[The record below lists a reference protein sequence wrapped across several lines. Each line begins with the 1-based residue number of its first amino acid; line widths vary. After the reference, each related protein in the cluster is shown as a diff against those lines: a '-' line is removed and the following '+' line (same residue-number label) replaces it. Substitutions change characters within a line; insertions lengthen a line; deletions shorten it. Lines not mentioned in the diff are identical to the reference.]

1 MMSYQQKYVLLEKA
15 ALEQIRCAVT
25 ELEELLD
32 HLENA
37 AEITIQDKESL
48 PPSKSSVL
56 SFEDVKDFF

>member
-1 MMSYQQKYVLLEKA
+1 MMSYQQKYVLLEKG

-32 HLENA
+32 HLEHA

-48 PPSKSSVL
+48 PPPKSRVL